1 MKARACSSSWTCWDG
16 DVPATIE
23 QKVHPA
29 TTGEGSAHMERFTAV
44 SPPRTVA
51 TRRRSMILRR
61 CVTLPAAMIGFPIL
75 VLVSPA
81 LAVVT
86 IIVDLV
92 AAPRRFPTTRLL
104 LAAVG
109 YAAITVATQVCV
121 AAVWAWSLF
130 GLRNWHHANQDRLA
144 RMTRL
149 WVAVVS
155 RWFGSTLGYR
165 LEVEGDDLLVGG
177 PLLVFARHQ
186 SIFDS
191 FLAPL
196 LVTRDGGLVIRVV
209 LMRELRLEPN
219 LDMVAH
225 RAPHHFVERS
235 GVNPEAEIEAIAR
248 LATDLP
254 TDCAV
259 IIFPEG
265 RLFRPEVRARILAR
279 LEASDPEA
287 AARARELDH
296 LLPPRVGGPQALLEA
311 APDGTDVVFVGHVG
325 YEGLTDPRTLWRS
338 IPLALPIEVRAV
350 RHGSEEVPV
359 THLDRIQWVHDR
371 WREMDSWVGERQA
384 RRRGLSCGGG

>member
-1 MKARACSSSWTCWDG
+1 MNASAWSSSWICWEG
-16 DVPATIE
+16 DAPETIE

-61 CVTLPAAMIGFPIL
+61 CVTLPTAIIGFP
-75 VLVSPA
+75 VFVAVSPI
-81 LAVVT
+81 LAVVAMV
-86 IIVDLV
+86 VDVVV
-92 AAPRRFPTTRLL
+92 ARRRFPTTRLVV
-104 LAAVG
+104 AVAG

-121 AAVWAWSLF
+121 AVVWAVSLF
-130 GLRNWHHANQDRLA
+130 GLRNWHPTTQDRLA

-155 RWFGSTLGYR
+155 GWFGATLGYR
-165 LEVEGDDLLVGG
+165 LEVEGVEHLKGG

-191 FLAPL
+191 FLSPL
-196 LVTRDGGLVIRVV
+196 LVTRDGGLNIRVV

-235 GVNPEAEIEAIAR
+235 GVNPDAEIEAIGR

-254 TDCAV
+254 PDTAV

-265 RLFRPEVRARILAR
+265 RLFRPEVRDRVLAR
-279 LEASDPEA
+279 LDDTDPDGAE
-287 AARARELDH
+287 RARQLEH
-296 LLPPRVGGPQALLEA
+296 LLPPRVGGPQALLAA
-311 APDGTDVVFVGHVG
+311 APEGTDVVTVGHVG
-325 YEGLTDPRTLWRS
+325 YEGLTDPLTLWRS
-338 IPLALPIEVRAV
+338 IPLAHPIEVRVA
-350 RHGSEEVPV
+350 RYPAAEVPAV
-359 THLDRIQWVHDR
+359 HEDRVLWVHDR
-371 WREMDSWVGERQA
+371 WREMDRWVGERQE
-384 RRRGLSCGGG
+384 RRRGISSAEA